1 MNTNQIFDKPKFFF
15 YSRRPTSESNLMLYD
30 EMIVSHNSVNRFY
43 SINVVRCSHNEKPF
57 FTFAWNFMVVR
68 VNNPCNMI
76 AGKQM
81 GNQFLFR
88 KYNFNHMSKCNQ
100 MRIVWIHIA
109 SKMVRVHTLMKQM
122 LTRRI
127 HNGVG
132 ISFEVITLPTDAN
145 ENIPT
150 ALYITFYFLQMATTC
165 MG

>member
-15 YSRRPTSESNLMLYD
+15 YSKRPTSESNLMLYD
-30 EMIVSHNSVNRFY
+30 EMIVSHNSVNR
-43 SINVVRCSHNEKPF
+43 CSSMLPQWKAI
-57 FTFAWNFMVVR
+57 FTFAWNFVVER
-68 VNNPCNMI
+68 VNKPCNMI

-100 MRIVWIHIA
+100 MRIVWVHIA

-132 ISFEVITLPTDAN
+132 ISFEVITMPTDAN

-150 ALYITFYFLQMATTC
+150 ASYITFYFLQMATTC